1 MATRV
6 LLVDDDERLVR
17 IVAGILEEDGI
28 EIVASLGDGREAVR
42 LIHSL
47 DPDVVVLDMMLP
59 TRPGLAVA
67 DAIRRLRPDQP
78 IVLFSSLLDPRIERI
93 AVAHGLVYLEKCDGI
108 DALEDAIFRSMN
120 RRQTIS
126 V

>member
-1 MATRV
+1 V
-6 LLVDDDERLVR
+6 LVDDDERLTR

-28 EIVASLGDGREAVR
+28 EIVASLGDGRDAVR
-42 LIHSL
+42 LIHDL

-67 DAIRRLRPDQP
+67 DAIRRLRPNQP
-78 IVLFSSLLDPRIERI
+78 IVLFSSLLDPKIERI

-108 DALEDAIFRSMN
+108 DALEDAIYRALH

-126 V
+126 A